1 MTNLR
6 PHPPG
11 STTRTGRERAGF
23 TVIEAAVASLLLT
36 AVFLTAI
43 PTLGWI
49 VRARKSAERH
59 QVAVI
64 AAGNLME
71 RLTALDWDELTP
83 EKTAHAT
90 LPESVLRQLPDA
102 ELKVT
107 VTESTDIVAGRRISI
122 ELRWPESTH
131 GTWSAPVRLTA
142 WAHPPAR
149 SEQ

>member
-1 MTNLR
+1 MTSLR
-6 PHPPG
+6 PHTPG
-11 STTRTGRERAGF
+11 LTSRMARGRAGF

-71 RLTALDWDELTP
+71 RLTALEWDDLTP
-83 EKTAHAT
+83 EKTAQAT
-90 LPESVLRQLPDA
+90 LPESVRRQLPDA
-102 ELKVT
+102 DLRVS
-107 VTESTDIVAGRRISI
+107 VNESTDVVAGRKISI

-131 GTWSAPVRLTA
+131 GTWSAPVRLSA
-142 WAHPPAR
+142 WVWPPAR
-149 SEQ
+149 SDR

>member
-6 PHPPG
+6 PRFAG
-11 STTRTGRERAGF
+11 STSFARRGRAGF
-23 TVIEAAVASLLLT
+23 TVFEAAVASLLLT

-71 RLTALDWDELTP
+71 RLTALEWDELTP
-83 EKTAHAT
+83 EKTAQAT
-90 LPESVLRQLPDA
+90 LPENVQRQLPGA
-102 ELKVT
+102 ELKVS
-107 VTESTDIVAGRRISI
+107 VTESSDGMAGKKISI

-131 GTWSAPVRLTA
+131 GTWSAPVRLSA
-142 WAHPPAR
+142 WAWPPAR
-149 SEQ
+149 SER